1 MAMPDNFLE
10 NNGFTPEQIIW
21 YANYG
26 KPVSGTN
33 DQIVADVARQL
44 FDANVYESEKQ
55 ANDLVRKIKAV
66 SQTYDLASL
75 ATAAGISADSARTA
89 SKILA
94 DDYYKVPQSERDLWN
109 AGVNLE
115 YGPGGSE
122 KMRRVIDA
130 EKRNREYADRHKIGT
145 AAKVLGTVF
154 APRSLEAIQSGQAE
168 GWKDALL
175 SKHGALDLGENVL
188 MALPFGG
195 WAGLIS
201 KGARGAK
208 AAKAAA
214 SAVLGAAAAPH
225 AVEAMDWAAYHN
237 TPEQNPD
244 RAVYS
249 EGDALLGTAT
259 NLVAPWVLGEIG
271 TGLGKWIGY
280 KDAANGGAQGVSQQ
294 TLDILKDM
302 KKTGEW
308 VKPSKESI
316 DAVSTINGT
325 MSREEAAA
333 SVGASQFAEASAKKA
348 QANSLRLQAGELEE
362 SGKILDNAPLI
373 DYKLKEADKLDKEA
387 KALRKKKMTKLEEAR
402 VSRAIEGAP
411 RNDARDYIEAGF
423 LEKRARDISAELL
436 EKRARARDVKGIDY
450 DMGMKVGEL
459 LELAKSS
466 DMYKDKISD
475 ILRFGNE
482 FQNADYMDYLALKN
496 PALRHAANAVK
507 TWMVN
512 KYGSNRDADVLTGQA
527 SRLLAVIDPR
537 LNISQ
542 ILAEKKQEAV
552 NRKVRDVQ
560 KSQAGQILS
569 MDKTLTDED
578 RDWLK
583 KIQDNPSI
591 VNGIGE
597 GNSPR
602 FRNWFLLRGQDI
614 MRGTSLFRPTP
625 SVE

>member
-10 NNGFTPEQIIW
+10 NNGFTPEQITW
-21 YANYG
+21 YAYHG
-26 KPVSGTN
+26 KPVRGTK

-44 FDANVYESEKQ
+44 FDASVYANEKQ
-55 ANDLVRKIKAV
+55 VNDLVRKIKAV

>member
-10 NNGFTPEQIIW
+10 NNGFTPEQRTW
-21 YANYG
+21 YANHG
-26 KPVSGTN
+26 KPVSGTK
-33 DQIVADVARQL
+33 DQMVADVARQL
-44 FDANVYESEKQ
+44 FDANVYANEKQ
-55 ANDLVRKIKAV
+55 VNDLVRKIKAV
-66 SQTYDLASL
+66 SQIYDLESL
-75 ATAAGISADSARTA
+75 ATAAGVSADSARTA
-89 SKILA
+89 SKILV

-145 AAKVLGTVF
+145 AAKVLGTIF

-188 MALPFGG
+188 MALPFAG
-195 WAGLIS
+195 WAGAIS
-201 KGARGAK
+201 KGARVAK
-208 AAKAAA
+208 AARDVAY
-214 SAVLGAAAAPH
+214 AVLGAAAAPH

-249 EGDALLGTAT
+249 EGDALLGTGT

-271 TGLGKWIGY
+271 NSLGKWLGY
-280 KDAANGGAQGVSQQ
+280 KDAANEGAKGVSQK

-308 VKPSKESI
+308 VEPSKESI
-316 DAVSTINGT
+316 GAVSTINGT
-325 MSREEAAA
+325 MAREEAAA
-333 SVGASQFAEASAKKA
+333 SVGVSQFADASAKEA
-348 QANSLRLQAGELEE
+348 QANSLRLQAADIVG
-362 SGKILDNAPLI
+362 SGHMLDNAPLI
-373 DYKLKEADKLDKEA
+373 RHKLKEADKLDKEA
-387 KALRKKKMTKLEEAR
+387 KALRNKKMTKLEEAR
-402 VSRAIEGAP
+402 VSRAMEGAP
-411 RNDARDYIEAGF
+411 QNDARDYIEAGF
-423 LEKRARDISAELL
+423 LEKRARDIKKDGL
-436 EKRARARDVKGIDY
+436 DD
-450 DMGMKVGEL
+450 GMEMSVGEL

-466 DMYKDKISD
+466 DKYKDKISD

-482 FQNADYMDYLALKN
+482 FQNANYMDYLSLKN
-496 PALRHAANAVK
+496 PALRQAADAAE
-507 TWMVN
+507 TWIVN
-512 KYGSNRDADVLTGQA
+512 KYGSKRDADLLTGQA
-527 SRLLAVIDPR
+527 SRLLAAIYPS
-537 LNISQ
+537 LNMSNL
-542 ILAEKKQEAV
+542 LAEKKQEAV

-560 KSQAGQILS
+560 KSHAGQILS

-597 GNSPR
+597 GNSAR

>member
-1 MAMPDNFLE
+1 MARPDNFLE
-10 NNGFTPEQIIW
+10 NNGFTPEQRTW

-44 FDANVYESEKQ
+44 FDANVYANEKQ
-55 ANDLVRKIKAV
+55 ANDLVRKIKSV

-94 DDYYKVPQSERDLWN
+94 DDYYKVPKSERELWN

-145 AAKVLGTVF
+145 AAKVLGTIF
-154 APRSLEAIQSGQAE
+154 APRSLEAIRSGQAE

-188 MALPFGG
+188 TLLPFGG

-249 EGDALLGTAT
+249 EGDAFLGTGT

-280 KDAANGGAQGVSQQ
+280 KDAANEGAQGVSQQ

-316 DAVSTINGT
+316 EAVRTINGT

-333 SVGASQFAEASAKKA
+333 SVGATQFADASAKEA
-348 QANSLRLQAGELEE
+348 QANSLRLQAGDIVE
-362 SGKILDNAPLI
+362 SGHIVDNAPLI
-373 DYKLKEADKLDKEA
+373 KNKLKEADKLDKEA
-387 KALRKKKMTKLEEAR
+387 ETLRNKKMTKLEEAR
-402 VSRAIEGAP
+402 VSRAMEGAP

-423 LEKRARDISAELL
+423 LEKRARDLKKDLL
-436 EKRARARDVKGIDY
+436 DDG
-450 DMGMKVGEL
+450 MGNSVGEL

-466 DMYKDKISD
+466 DEYKDKISD

-512 KYGSNRDADVLTGQA
+512 KYGSNRDADMLTGQA
-527 SRLLAVIDPR
+527 SRLLAAIDPS
-537 LNISQ
+537 LNISKV
-542 ILAEKKQEAV
+542 LAEKKQEAV

>member
-1 MAMPDNFLE
+1 MPDNFLK
-10 NNGFTPEQIIW
+10 NNGFTPEQRTW
-21 YANYG
+21 YANHG
-26 KPVSGTN
+26 KPVSGTK
-33 DQIVADVARQL
+33 DQMVADVARQL
-44 FDANVYESEKQ
+44 FDANVYANEKQ
-55 ANDLVRKIKAV
+55 VNDLVRKIKAV
-66 SQTYDLASL
+66 SQTYDLESL
-75 ATAAGISADSARTA
+75 ATAAGVSADSARTA

-145 AAKVLGTVF
+145 AAKVLGTIF

-214 SAVLGAAAAPH
+214 SAILGAAAAPH

-249 EGDALLGTAT
+249 EGDALLGTGT

-271 TGLGKWIGY
+271 NSMGKWVGY
-280 KDAANGGAQGVSQQ
+280 RNAANEGAKGVSQQ

-316 DAVSTINGT
+316 EAVSTINGT
-325 MSREEAAA
+325 MAREEAAA
-333 SVGASQFAEASAKKA
+333 SVGVSQFADASAKEA
-348 QANSLRLQAGELEE
+348 QANSLRLQAADIAE
-362 SGKILDNAPLI
+362 SGHIVDNAPLI
-373 DYKLKEADKLDKEA
+373 KNKLKEADKLDKEA
-387 KALRKKKMTKLEEAR
+387 EALRNKSMTKLEEAR
-402 VSRAIEGAP
+402 VSRAMEGSP

-423 LEKRARDISAELL
+423 LEKRARDI
-436 EKRARARDVKGIDY
+436 EKDGLD
-450 DMGMKVGEL
+450 DGMGMSVGEL

-466 DMYKDKISD
+466 DKYKDRISD
-475 ILRFGNE
+475 IMRFGNE
-482 FQNADYMDYLALKN
+482 FQNANYMDYLSLKN
-496 PALRHAANAVK
+496 PALRHAANAAE

-512 KYGSNRDADVLTGQA
+512 KYGSKRDADLLTGQA
-527 SRLLAVIDPR
+527 SRLLAAIDPR
-537 LNISQ
+537 LNMSNL
-542 ILAEKKQEAV
+542 LAEKKQEAV
-552 NRKVRDVQ
+552 DRKVRDVQ

-578 RDWLK
+578 REWLK

-591 VNGIGE
+591 VTGIGE
-597 GNSPR
+597 GNSAR

>member
-1 MAMPDNFLE
+1 MAMPDKFLE
-10 NNGFTPEQIIW
+10 NNGFTPEQRTW
-21 YANYG
+21 YANHG
-26 KPVSGTN
+26 KPVSGTK
-33 DQIVADVARQL
+33 DQMVADVARQL
-44 FDANVYESEKQ
+44 FDANVYANEKQ
-55 ANDLVRKIKAV
+55 VNDLVRKIKAV
-66 SQTYDLASL
+66 SQTYDLESL
-75 ATAAGISADSARTA
+75 ATAAGVSADSARTA

-145 AAKVLGTVF
+145 AAKVLGTIF

-195 WAGLIS
+195 WAGIIS

-214 SAVLGAAAAPH
+214 SAILGAAAAPH

-249 EGDALLGTAT
+249 EGDALLGTGT

-271 TGLGKWIGY
+271 NSMGKWLGY
-280 KDAANGGAQGVSQQ
+280 RNAANEGSRGVSQK

-308 VKPSKESI
+308 VNPSKESI
-316 DAVSTINGT
+316 EAVSTINGT

-333 SVGASQFAEASAKKA
+333 SVGVSQFADASAKEA
-348 QANSLRLQAGELEE
+348 QANSLRLQAVDIVE
-362 SGKILDNAPLI
+362 SGHIVDNAPLI
-373 DYKLKEADKLDKEA
+373 SHKLKEADKLDKEA
-387 KALRKKKMTKLEEAR
+387 ETLRKKNMTKLEEAR
-402 VSRAIEGAP
+402 VSRAMEGAP

-423 LEKRARDISAELL
+423 LEKRARDI
-436 EKRARARDVKGIDY
+436 EKEGLDY
-450 DMGMKVGEL
+450 GMGMSVGEL

-466 DMYKDKISD
+466 DKYKDKISD

-482 FQNADYMDYLALKN
+482 FQNANYMDYLSLKN
-496 PALRHAANAVK
+496 PALRQAADAAE
-507 TWMVN
+507 TWIVN
-512 KYGSNRDADVLTGQA
+512 KYGSKRDADLLTGQA
-527 SRLLAVIDPR
+527 SRLLAAIDPR
-537 LNISQ
+537 LNMSNL
-542 ILAEKKQEAV
+542 LAEKKQEAV
-552 NRKVRDVQ
+552 DRKVRDVQ
-560 KSQAGQILS
+560 KSHAGRILS
-569 MDKTLTDED
+569 VDKTLTDED
-578 RDWLK
+578 RYWLN

-591 VNGIGE
+591 VYGIGE
-597 GNSPR
+597 GNSAR

>member
-1 MAMPDNFLE
+1 MAMPDKFLE
-10 NNGFTPEQIIW
+10 NNGFTPEQRTW
-21 YANYG
+21 YANHG

-33 DQIVADVARQL
+33 DQMVADVARQL
-44 FDANVYESEKQ
+44 FDANVYANEKQ
-55 ANDLVRKIKAV
+55 VNDLVRKIKAV
-66 SQTYDLASL
+66 SQTYDLESL
-75 ATAAGISADSARTA
+75 ATAAGVSADSARTA

-145 AAKVLGTVF
+145 AAKVLGTIF

-175 SKHGALDLGENVL
+175 SKHGLLDLGENVL

-249 EGDALLGTAT
+249 EGDAFLGTGT

-271 TGLGKWIGY
+271 NSMGKWLGY
-280 KDAANGGAQGVSQQ
+280 RNAANEGSQGVSQK

-308 VKPSKESI
+308 VTPSKESI
-316 DAVSTINGT
+316 EAVSTINGT
-325 MSREEAAA
+325 MAREEAAA
-333 SVGASQFAEASAKKA
+333 SVGVSQFADASVKEA
-348 QANSLRLQAGELEE
+348 QANSLRLQAADIAE
-362 SGKILDNAPLI
+362 SGHIVDNAPLI
-373 DYKLKEADKLDKEA
+373 KHKLKEADKLDKEA
-387 KALRKKKMTKLEEAR
+387 ETLRNKNMTKLEEAR
-402 VSRAIEGAP
+402 VSRAMEGSP

-423 LEKRARDISAELL
+423 LEKRARDI
-436 EKRARARDVKGIDY
+436 EKDGLD
-450 DMGMKVGEL
+450 DGMGMSVGEL

-466 DMYKDKISD
+466 DKYKDKISD
-475 ILRFGNE
+475 IMRFGNE
-482 FQNADYMDYLALKN
+482 FQNANYMDYLSLKN
-496 PALRHAANAVK
+496 PALRQAADAAE
-507 TWMVN
+507 TWIVN
-512 KYGSNRDADVLTGQA
+512 KYGSKRDADLLTGQA
-527 SRLLAVIDPR
+527 SRLLAAIDPR
-537 LNISQ
+537 LNMSNL
-542 ILAEKKQEAV
+542 LAEKKQEAV
-552 NRKVRDVQ
+552 KRKVRDVQ
-560 KSQAGQILS
+560 KSHAGRILS
-569 MDKTLTDED
+569 VDKTLTDED
-578 RDWLK
+578 RYWMN

-597 GNSPR
+597 GNSAR

>member
-10 NNGFTPEQIIW
+10 NNGFTPEQRTW
-21 YANYG
+21 YANHG
-26 KPVSGTN
+26 KPVSGTK
-33 DQIVADVARQL
+33 DQMVADVARQL
-44 FDANVYESEKQ
+44 FDASVYANEKQ
-55 ANDLVRKIKAV
+55 VNDLVRKIKAV
-66 SQTYDLASL
+66 SQTYDLESL
-75 ATAAGISADSARTA
+75 ATAAGVSADSARTA

-145 AAKVLGTVF
+145 AAKVLGTIF

-195 WAGLIS
+195 WAGIIS

-237 TPEQNPD
+237 TPEQNQD

-249 EGDALLGTAT
+249 EGDALLGTGT

-271 TGLGKWIGY
+271 NSMGKWLGY
-280 KDAANGGAQGVSQQ
+280 KNAGNEGAQGVSQK

-316 DAVSTINGT
+316 EAVSTINGT
-325 MSREEAAA
+325 MAREEAAA
-333 SVGASQFAEASAKKA
+333 SVGVSQFADASAKEA
-348 QANSLRLQAGELEE
+348 QANSLRLQAADIVK
-362 SGKILDNAPLI
+362 SGKIVDNAPLI
-373 DYKLKEADKLDKEA
+373 KHNLKEADKLDKEA
-387 KALRKKKMTKLEEAR
+387 ETLRNKKMTKLEEAR
-402 VSRAIEGAP
+402 VSRAMEGAP

-423 LEKRARDISAELL
+423 LEKRARDIKKDGL
-436 EKRARARDVKGIDY
+436 DDG
-450 DMGMKVGEL
+450 MGMSVGEL

-466 DMYKDKISD
+466 DKYKDKISD
-475 ILRFGNE
+475 ILKFGNE
-482 FQNADYMDYLALKN
+482 FQNANYMDYLSLKN
-496 PALRHAANAVK
+496 PALRQAADAAE
-507 TWMVN
+507 TWIVN
-512 KYGSNRDADVLTGQA
+512 KYGSKRDADLLTGQA
-527 SRLLAVIDPR
+527 SRLLAAIDPR
-537 LNISQ
+537 LNMSNL
-542 ILAEKKQEAV
+542 LAEKKQEAV
-552 NRKVRDVQ
+552 DRKVRDVQ

-591 VNGIGE
+591 VTGIGE
-597 GNSPR
+597 GNSAR

>member
-10 NNGFTPEQIIW
+10 NNGFTPEQRTW

-44 FDANVYESEKQ
+44 FDANVYANEKQ

-94 DDYYKVPQSERDLWN
+94 DDYYKVPESERELWN

-145 AAKVLGTVF
+145 AAKVLGTIF

-249 EGDALLGTAT
+249 EGDALLGTGT
-259 NLVAPWVLGEIG
+259 NLVAPWALGEIG
-271 TGLGKWIGY
+271 TGLGKWVGY
-280 KDAANGGAQGVSQQ
+280 KDAANEGAQGVSQK

-316 DAVSTINGT
+316 EAVSTINGT
-325 MSREEAAA
+325 MSREDAAA
-333 SVGASQFAEASAKKA
+333 SVGASQFAEASAKEA
-348 QANSLRLQAGELEE
+348 QANSLRLQAGDLVKSEH
-362 SGKILDNAPLI
+362 IVDNAPLI
-373 DYKLKEADKLDKEA
+373 KHKLKEADKLDKEA
-387 KALRKKKMTKLEEAR
+387 ETLRNKKMTKLEEAR
-402 VSRAIEGAP
+402 VSRVMEGAP

-423 LEKRARDISAELL
+423 LEKRARDI
-436 EKRARARDVKGIDY
+436 EKDGLD
-450 DMGMKVGEL
+450 DGMGMSVGEL

-466 DMYKDKISD
+466 DKYKDRISD

-512 KYGSNRDADVLTGQA
+512 KYGSKRDADVLTGQA

-537 LNISQ
+537 LNISNN
-542 ILAEKKQEAV
+542 LAEKKQEAV
-552 NRKVRDVQ
+552 DRKVRDVQ

-583 KIQDNPSI
+583 KIRDNPSI

>member
-1 MAMPDNFLE
+1 MPDKFLE
-10 NNGFTPEQIIW
+10 NNGFTPEQITW
-21 YANYG
+21 YRNHG

-33 DQIVADVARQL
+33 DQMVADVARQL
-44 FDANVYESEKQ
+44 FDANVYTNEKQ
-55 ANDLVRKIKAV
+55 FKDLVLKINAV
-66 SQTYDLASL
+66 SKTYDLESL

-94 DDYYKVPQSERDLWN
+94 DDYYKVPESERELWN

-145 AAKVLGTVF
+145 AAKVLGTIF
-154 APRSLEAIQSGQAE
+154 APRSLEAIRSGQAE

-214 SAVLGAAAAPH
+214 SAVLGAAVAPH
-225 AVEAMDWAAYHN
+225 AVEAMDWAAYRN

-249 EGDALLGTAT
+249 EGDAFLGTAT

-271 TGLGKWIGY
+271 SGLGKWLGY
-280 KDAANGGAQGVSQQ
+280 SNAAREGAQGVSQQ
-294 TLDILKDM
+294 TLDIINEM
-302 KKTGEW
+302 KKSGEW

-316 DAVSTINGT
+316 KGVSTINGT
-325 MSREEAAA
+325 MSREDAAA
-333 SVGASQFAEASAKKA
+333 SVGASQFAEASAKEA
-348 QANSLRLQAGELEE
+348 QANSLRLQAGDLVE
-362 SGKILDNAPLI
+362 SGKIVDNAPLI
-373 DYKLKEADKLDKEA
+373 KHKLKEADKLDKEA
-387 KALRKKKMTKLEEAR
+387 ETLRNKNMTKLEEAR
-402 VSRAIEGAP
+402 VSRAMEGAP

-423 LEKRARDISAELL
+423 LEKRARDLKKDLENDGLDDGTGIS
-436 EKRARARDVKGIDY
+436 
-450 DMGMKVGEL
+450 VGEL
-459 LELAKSS
+459 LALTKSS
-466 DMYKDKISD
+466 DKYKDKISD

-482 FQNADYMDYLALKN
+482 FQNADYMDYLSLKN

-512 KYGSNRDADVLTGQA
+512 KYGSKRDADMLTGQA
-527 SRLLAVIDPR
+527 SRLLANIDPR
-537 LNISQ
+537 LNMSQ
-542 ILAEKKQEAV
+542 VLAEKKQEAV

-578 RDWLK
+578 RYWMN
-583 KIQDNPSI
+583 KIKDNPSI

>member
-1 MAMPDNFLE
+1 MAMPDKFLE
-10 NNGFTPEQIIW
+10 NNGFTPEQRTW
-21 YANYG
+21 YANHG
-26 KPVSGTN
+26 KPVSGTK
-33 DQIVADVARQL
+33 DQMVADVARQL
-44 FDANVYESEKQ
+44 FDANVYANEKQ
-55 ANDLVRKIKAV
+55 VNDLVRKIKAV
-66 SQTYDLASL
+66 SQTYDLESL
-75 ATAAGISADSARTA
+75 ATAAGVSADSARTA

-122 KMRRVIDA
+122 NMRRVIDA

-145 AAKVLGTVF
+145 AAKVLGTIF

-195 WAGLIS
+195 WAGIIS

-249 EGDALLGTAT
+249 EGDAFLGTGT

-271 TGLGKWIGY
+271 NSMGKWLGY
-280 KDAANGGAQGVSQQ
+280 RNAANEGSQGVSQK

-316 DAVSTINGT
+316 EAVSTINGT
-325 MSREEAAA
+325 MARDEAAA
-333 SVGASQFAEASAKKA
+333 SVGVSQFAEASAKEA
-348 QANSLRLQAGELEE
+348 QANSLRLQAADIAE
-362 SGKILDNAPLI
+362 SGHIVDNAPLI
-373 DYKLKEADKLDKEA
+373 KHKLKEADKLDKEA
-387 KALRKKKMTKLEEAR
+387 ETLRNKNMTKLEEAR
-402 VSRAIEGAP
+402 VSRAMEGAP

-423 LEKRARDISAELL
+423 LEKRARDI
-436 EKRARARDVKGIDY
+436 EKDGLD
-450 DMGMKVGEL
+450 DGMGMSVGEL
-459 LELAKSS
+459 LELAKTS
-466 DMYKDKISD
+466 DKYKDKISD

-482 FQNADYMDYLALKN
+482 FQNANYMDYLSLKN
-496 PALRHAANAVK
+496 PALRQAADAAE
-507 TWMVN
+507 TWIVN
-512 KYGSNRDADVLTGQA
+512 KYGSKRDADLLTGQA
-527 SRLLAVIDPR
+527 SRLLAAIDPR
-537 LNISQ
+537 LNMSNL
-542 ILAEKKQEAV
+542 LAEKKQEAV
-552 NRKVRDVQ
+552 GRKVRDVQ
-560 KSQAGQILS
+560 KSHAGRILS
-569 MDKTLTDED
+569 VDKTLTEED
-578 RDWLK
+578 RYWMN

-597 GNSPR
+597 GNSAR

>member
-10 NNGFTPEQIIW
+10 NNGFTPEQRTW
-21 YANYG
+21 YAKHG

-33 DQIVADVARQL
+33 DQMVADVARQL
-44 FDANVYESEKQ
+44 FDANVYENEKQ
-55 ANDLVRKIKAV
+55 VNDLVRKIKAV
-66 SQTYDLASL
+66 SQTYDLESL
-75 ATAAGISADSARTA
+75 ATAAGVSADSARTA
-89 SKILA
+89 SKILV
-94 DDYYKVPQSERDLWN
+94 DDYYKVPESERDLWN

-145 AAKVLGTVF
+145 AAKVLGTIF
-154 APRSLEAIQSGQAE
+154 APRSLEAIRSGQAE

-188 MALPFGG
+188 MALPFAG
-195 WAGLIS
+195 WAGMIS

-214 SAVLGAAAAPH
+214 SAILGAAAAPH

-249 EGDALLGTAT
+249 EGDALLGTGT

-271 TGLGKWIGY
+271 NSMGKWLGY
-280 KDAANGGAQGVSQQ
+280 RNAANEGAQGVSQQ

-333 SVGASQFAEASAKKA
+333 SVGASQFAEASTKEA
-348 QANSLRLQAGELEE
+348 QANSLRLQAGDLIE
-362 SGKILDNAPLI
+362 SGNIVDNAPLI
-373 DYKLKEADKLDKEA
+373 KYKLKEADKLDKEA
-387 KALRKKKMTKLEEAR
+387 ETLLNKKMTKLEEAR
-402 VSRAIEGAP
+402 VSRAMEGAP

-423 LEKRARDISAELL
+423 LEKRARDLKKDGL
-436 EKRARARDVKGIDY
+436 DDG
-450 DMGMKVGEL
+450 MGMSVGEL
-459 LELAKSS
+459 LELSKSS
-466 DMYKDKISD
+466 DEYKDKISD

-482 FQNADYMDYLALKN
+482 FNNADYMDYLSLKN
-496 PALRHAANAVK
+496 PALRHASDAVK
-507 TWMVN
+507 TLFVN
-512 KYGSNRDADVLTGQA
+512 KYGSKRDVDLLTGQA
-527 SRLLAVIDPR
+527 SRLLAAIDPR
-537 LNISQ
+537 LNMSE

-552 NRKVRDVQ
+552 DRKVRDVQ

-578 RDWLK
+578 RYWLK
-583 KIQDNPSI
+583 KIQNNPSI
-591 VNGIGE
+591 VTGIGE
-597 GNSPR
+597 GNSAR

>member
-10 NNGFTPEQIIW
+10 NNGFTPEQRTW
-21 YANYG
+21 YANHG
-26 KPVSGTN
+26 KPVSGTE
-33 DQIVADVARQL
+33 DQMVADVARQL
-44 FDANVYESEKQ
+44 FDANVYANEKQ
-55 ANDLVRKIKAV
+55 MNDLVRKIKAV
-66 SQTYDLASL
+66 SQTYDLESL
-75 ATAAGISADSARTA
+75 ATAAGVSADSARTA

-94 DDYYKVPQSERDLWN
+94 DDYYKVPESERDLWN

-145 AAKVLGTVF
+145 AAKVLGTIF

-195 WAGLIS
+195 WAGMIS

-214 SAVLGAAAAPH
+214 SAILGAAAAPH

-237 TPEQNPD
+237 TPEQNPE

-249 EGDALLGTAT
+249 EGDALLGTGT

-271 TGLGKWIGY
+271 NNLGKWSGY
-280 KDAANGGAQGVSQQ
+280 KDAANEGAQGVSQQ

-308 VKPSKESI
+308 VEPSKESI

-325 MSREEAAA
+325 LSREDAAA
-333 SVGASQFAEASAKKA
+333 SVGVSQFAEASAKEA
-348 QANSLRLQAGELEE
+348 QANSLLLQAADIVE
-362 SGKILDNAPLI
+362 SGKIVDNAPLI
-373 DYKLKEADKLDKEA
+373 KYKLKEADKLDKEA
-387 KALRKKKMTKLEEAR
+387 ETLRNKKMTKLEEAR
-402 VSRAIEGAP
+402 VSRAMEGAP

-423 LEKRARDISAELL
+423 LEKRARDI
-436 EKRARARDVKGIDY
+436 EKDGLD
-450 DMGMKVGEL
+450 DGMGMSVGEL

-466 DMYKDKISD
+466 DKYKDKISD
-475 ILRFGNE
+475 IMRFGNE
-482 FQNADYMDYLALKN
+482 FQNADYMDYLSLKN
-496 PALRHAANAVK
+496 PALRHAANAAE

-512 KYGSNRDADVLTGQA
+512 KYGSKRDADVLTGQA
-527 SRLLAVIDPR
+527 SRLLATIDPR

-552 NRKVRDVQ
+552 DRKVREVQ
-560 KSQAGQILS
+560 KSHAGRILS
-569 MDKTLTDED
+569 VDKTLTDED
-578 RDWLK
+578 RYWMN
-583 KIQDNPSI
+583 KIKDNPSI

-597 GNSPR
+597 GNSAR

>member
-10 NNGFTPEQIIW
+10 NNGFTPEQRTW
-21 YANYG
+21 YANHG
-26 KPVSGTN
+26 KPVSGTK
-33 DQIVADVARQL
+33 DQMVADVARQL
-44 FDANVYESEKQ
+44 FDANVYANEKQ
-55 ANDLVRKIKAV
+55 VNDLVRKIKAV
-66 SQTYDLASL
+66 SQTYDLESL
-75 ATAAGISADSARTA
+75 ATAAGVSADSSRTA

-94 DDYYKVPQSERDLWN
+94 DDYYKVPESERDLWN

-122 KMRRVIDA
+122 KMRRVIEA

-145 AAKVLGTVF
+145 AAKVLGTIF

-195 WAGLIS
+195 WAGIIS

-225 AVEAMDWAAYHN
+225 AVEAIDWAAYHN

-249 EGDALLGTAT
+249 EGDALLGTGT

-271 TGLGKWIGY
+271 NSLGKWLGY
-280 KDAANGGAQGVSQQ
+280 RNAANEGAQGVSQQ
-294 TLDILKDM
+294 TLDIIKEM
-302 KKTGEW
+302 KKSGEW

-316 DAVSTINGT
+316 EAVRTINGT
-325 MSREEAAA
+325 LSREEAAA
-333 SVGASQFAEASAKKA
+333 SVGATQFADASAKEA
-348 QANSLRLQAGELEE
+348 QANSLRLQAADIAE
-362 SGKILDNAPLI
+362 SGHIVDNAPLI
-373 DYKLKEADKLDKEA
+373 KNKLKEADKLDKEA
-387 KALRKKKMTKLEEAR
+387 ETLRNKKMTKLEEAR
-402 VSRAIEGAP
+402 VSRAMEGAP

-423 LEKRARDISAELL
+423 LEKRARDI
-436 EKRARARDVKGIDY
+436 EKDGLD
-450 DMGMKVGEL
+450 DGMGMSVGEL

-466 DMYKDKISD
+466 DKYKDKISD
-475 ILRFGNE
+475 IMRFGNE

-496 PALRHAANAVK
+496 PALRHASNAVK

-512 KYGSNRDADVLTGQA
+512 KYGSNRDADMLTGQA
-527 SRLLAVIDPR
+527 SRLLAAIDPS
-537 LNISQ
+537 LNISKV
-542 ILAEKKQEAV
+542 LAEKKQEAV

-560 KSQAGQILS
+560 KSNAGRILS
-569 MDKTLTDED
+569 VDKTLTDED

>member
-1 MAMPDNFLE
+1 MPDNFLE
-10 NNGFTPEQIIW
+10 NNGFTPEQRTW
-21 YANYG
+21 YANHG
-26 KPVSGTN
+26 KPVSGTK
-33 DQIVADVARQL
+33 DQMVADVARQL
-44 FDANVYESEKQ
+44 FEASVYANEKQ
-55 ANDLVRKIKAV
+55 VNDLVRKIKAV
-66 SQTYDLASL
+66 SQTYDLESL
-75 ATAAGISADSARTA
+75 ATAAGVSADSARTA

-94 DDYYKVPQSERDLWN
+94 DDYYKVPQSKRDLWN

-145 AAKVLGTVF
+145 AAKVLGTIF

-195 WAGLIS
+195 WAGIIS

-214 SAVLGAAAAPH
+214 SAILGAAAAPH

-249 EGDALLGTAT
+249 EGDAFLGTGT

-271 TGLGKWIGY
+271 NSMGKWVGY
-280 KDAANGGAQGVSQQ
+280 KNAANEGAKGVSQQ

-316 DAVSTINGT
+316 EAVSTINGT
-325 MSREEAAA
+325 MAREDAAA
-333 SVGASQFAEASAKKA
+333 SVGVSQFVDASAKEA
-348 QANSLRLQAGELEE
+348 QANSLRLQAADIVK
-362 SGKILDNAPLI
+362 SGKIVDNAPLI
-373 DYKLKEADKLDKEA
+373 KHNLKEADKLDKEA
-387 KALRKKKMTKLEEAR
+387 ETLRKKSMTKLEEAR
-402 VSRAIEGAP
+402 VSRAMEGAP

-423 LEKRARDISAELL
+423 LEKRARDI
-436 EKRARARDVKGIDY
+436 EKDGLD
-450 DMGMKVGEL
+450 DGMGMSVGEL
-459 LELAKSS
+459 LELSKSS
-466 DMYKDKISD
+466 DKYKDKISD
-475 ILRFGNE
+475 ILKFGNE
-482 FQNADYMDYLALKN
+482 FQNANYMDYLSLKN
-496 PALRHAANAVK
+496 PALRQAADAAE

-512 KYGSNRDADVLTGQA
+512 KYGSKRDADLLTGQA
-527 SRLLAVIDPR
+527 SRLLAAIDPR
-537 LNISQ
+537 LNMSNL
-542 ILAEKKQEAV
+542 LAEKKQEAV
-552 NRKVRDVQ
+552 DRKVRDVQ
-560 KSQAGQILS
+560 KSHAGRILS
-569 MDKTLTDED
+569 VDKTLTDED
-578 RDWLK
+578 RYWMN

-597 GNSPR
+597 GNSAR

>member
-10 NNGFTPEQIIW
+10 NNGFTPEQRTW
-21 YANYG
+21 YANHG
-26 KPVSGTN
+26 KPVSGTK
-33 DQIVADVARQL
+33 DQMVADVARQL
-44 FDANVYESEKQ
+44 FDANVYANDKQ
-55 ANDLVRKIKAV
+55 VNDLVRKIKAV
-66 SQTYDLASL
+66 SQTYDLESL
-75 ATAAGISADSARTA
+75 ATAAGVSADSARTA

-122 KMRRVIDA
+122 NMRRVIDA

-145 AAKVLGTVF
+145 AAKVLGTIF

-195 WAGLIS
+195 WAGIIS

-249 EGDALLGTAT
+249 EGDAFLGTGT

-271 TGLGKWIGY
+271 NSMGKWLGY
-280 KDAANGGAQGVSQQ
+280 RNAANEGSQGVSQK

-316 DAVSTINGT
+316 EAVSTINGT
-325 MSREEAAA
+325 MARDEAAA
-333 SVGASQFAEASAKKA
+333 SVGVSQFAEASAKEA
-348 QANSLRLQAGELEE
+348 QANSLRLQAADIVE
-362 SGKILDNAPLI
+362 SGHIVDNAPLI
-373 DYKLKEADKLDKEA
+373 KHKLKEADKLDKEA
-387 KALRKKKMTKLEEAR
+387 ETLRSKNMTKLEEAR
-402 VSRAIEGAP
+402 VSRAMEGAP

-423 LEKRARDISAELL
+423 LEKRARDI
-436 EKRARARDVKGIDY
+436 EKDGLD
-450 DMGMKVGEL
+450 DGMGMSVGEL
-459 LELAKSS
+459 LELAKTS
-466 DMYKDKISD
+466 DKYKDKISD

-482 FQNADYMDYLALKN
+482 FQNANYMDYLSLKN
-496 PALRHAANAVK
+496 PALRQAADAAE
-507 TWMVN
+507 TWIVN
-512 KYGSNRDADVLTGQA
+512 KYGSKRDADLLTGQA
-527 SRLLAVIDPR
+527 SRLLAAIDPR
-537 LNISQ
+537 LNMSNL
-542 ILAEKKQEAV
+542 LAEKKQEAV
-552 NRKVRDVQ
+552 DRKVRDVQ
-560 KSQAGQILS
+560 KSHAGRILS
-569 MDKTLTDED
+569 VDKTLTEED
-578 RDWLK
+578 RYWLN
-583 KIQDNPSI
+583 KIQDKPSI
-591 VNGIGE
+591 VTGIGE
-597 GNSPR
+597 GNSAR

>member
-10 NNGFTPEQIIW
+10 NNGFTPEQRTW
-21 YANYG
+21 YANHG

-33 DQIVADVARQL
+33 DQMVADVARQL
-44 FDANVYESEKQ
+44 FEANVYANAKQ
-55 ANDLVRKIKAV
+55 VNDLVRKIKAV

-122 KMRRVIDA
+122 KMRRVIEA

-145 AAKVLGTVF
+145 AAKVLGTIF

-225 AVEAMDWAAYHN
+225 AVEAIDWAAYHN

-249 EGDALLGTAT
+249 EGDALLGTGT
-259 NLVAPWVLGEIG
+259 NLVAPWALGEIG

-280 KDAANGGAQGVSQQ
+280 RNAANEGAQGVSQK

-316 DAVSTINGT
+316 EAVSTINGT

-333 SVGASQFAEASAKKA
+333 SVGATQFADASAKEA
-348 QANSLRLQAGELEE
+348 QANSLRLQAGDIVE
-362 SGKILDNAPLI
+362 SGHLLENVPLFRN
-373 DYKLKEADKLDKEA
+373 KLKEADKLDKEA
-387 KALRKKKMTKLEEAR
+387 ETLRNKKMTKLEEAR
-402 VSRAIEGAP
+402 VSRAMEGAP

-423 LEKRARDISAELL
+423 LEKRARDIKKDGL
-436 EKRARARDVKGIDY
+436 DDG
-450 DMGMKVGEL
+450 MGMSVGEL
-459 LELAKSS
+459 LELSKSS
-466 DMYKDKISD
+466 DKYKDRISD

-482 FQNADYMDYLALKN
+482 FQNADYMDYLSLKN
-496 PALRHAANAVK
+496 PALRHASNAVK
-507 TWMVN
+507 TWFVN
-512 KYGSNRDADVLTGQA
+512 KYGSKRDVDLLTGQA
-527 SRLLAVIDPR
+527 SRLLAAIDPR
-537 LNISQ
+537 LNISNV
-542 ILAEKKQEAV
+542 LAEKKQEAV
-552 NRKVRDVQ
+552 DRKVRDVQ
-560 KSQAGQILS
+560 KLHAGRILS
-569 MDKTLTDED
+569 VDKTLTDED
-578 RDWLK
+578 RYWMN

-597 GNSPR
+597 GNSAR

>member
-10 NNGFTPEQIIW
+10 NNGFTPEQRTW
-21 YANYG
+21 YANHG
-26 KPVSGTN
+26 KPVSGTK
-33 DQIVADVARQL
+33 DQMVADVARQL
-44 FDANVYESEKQ
+44 FDANVFANEKQ
-55 ANDLVRKIKAV
+55 VNDLVRKIKAV
-66 SQTYDLASL
+66 SQTYDLESL
-75 ATAAGISADSARTA
+75 ATAAGVSADSARTA

-122 KMRRVIDA
+122 KMLRVIDA

-145 AAKVLGTVF
+145 AAKVLGTIF

-195 WAGLIS
+195 WAGIIS

-225 AVEAMDWAAYHN
+225 AVEAIDWAAYHN

-249 EGDALLGTAT
+249 EGDALLGTGT

-271 TGLGKWIGY
+271 NSMGKWLGY
-280 KDAANGGAQGVSQQ
+280 RNAANEGSKGVSQK

-316 DAVSTINGT
+316 EAVSTINGT

-333 SVGASQFAEASAKKA
+333 SVGVSQFADASAKEA
-348 QANSLRLQAGELEE
+348 QANSLRLQAADIAE
-362 SGKILDNAPLI
+362 SGHIVDNAPLI
-373 DYKLKEADKLDKEA
+373 KHKLKEADKLDKEA
-387 KALRKKKMTKLEEAR
+387 ETLRKKNMTKLEEAR
-402 VSRAIEGAP
+402 VSRAMEGAP

-423 LEKRARDISAELL
+423 LEKRARDI
-436 EKRARARDVKGIDY
+436 EKEGLDDG
-450 DMGMKVGEL
+450 MGMSVGEL

-466 DMYKDKISD
+466 DKYKDKISD

-482 FQNADYMDYLALKN
+482 FQNANYMDYLSLKN
-496 PALRHAANAVK
+496 PALRQAADAAE
-507 TWMVN
+507 TWIVN
-512 KYGSNRDADVLTGQA
+512 KYGSKRDADLLTGQA
-527 SRLLAVIDPR
+527 SRLLAAIDPR
-537 LNISQ
+537 LNMSNL
-542 ILAEKKQEAV
+542 LAEKKKEAV
-552 NRKVRDVQ
+552 DRKVRDVQ

-597 GNSPR
+597 GNSAR

>member
-1 MAMPDNFLE
+1 MPDNFLE
-10 NNGFTPEQIIW
+10 NNGFTPEQRTW
-21 YANYG
+21 YANHG
-26 KPVSGTN
+26 KPVSGTK
-33 DQIVADVARQL
+33 DQMVADVARQL
-44 FDANVYESEKQ
+44 FDANVYANEKQ
-55 ANDLVRKIKAV
+55 VNDLVRKIKAV
-66 SQTYDLASL
+66 SQTYDLESL
-75 ATAAGISADSARTA
+75 ATAAGVSADSARTA
-89 SKILA
+89 SRILA

-145 AAKVLGTVF
+145 AAKVLGTIF

-195 WAGLIS
+195 WAGIIS

-249 EGDALLGTAT
+249 EGDAFLGTGT

-271 TGLGKWIGY
+271 NSLGKWLGY
-280 KDAANGGAQGVSQQ
+280 RNAANEGAQGVSQK

-316 DAVSTINGT
+316 EAVSTINGT
-325 MSREEAAA
+325 MAREEAAA
-333 SVGASQFAEASAKKA
+333 SVGVSQFADASVKEA
-348 QANSLRLQAGELEE
+348 QANSLRLQAGDLAE
-362 SGKILDNAPLI
+362 SGHIVDNAPLI
-373 DYKLKEADKLDKEA
+373 KNKLKEADKLDKEA
-387 KALRKKKMTKLEEAR
+387 EKLRKKSMTKLEEAR
-402 VSRAIEGAP
+402 VSRAMEGAP

-423 LEKRARDISAELL
+423 LEKRARDI
-436 EKRARARDVKGIDY
+436 EKDGLD
-450 DMGMKVGEL
+450 DGMGMNVGEL

-466 DMYKDKISD
+466 DKYKDKISD

-482 FQNADYMDYLALKN
+482 FQNADYMDYLSLKN
-496 PALRHAANAVK
+496 PALRQAADAAE
-507 TWMVN
+507 TWIVN
-512 KYGSNRDADVLTGQA
+512 KYGSKRDADLLTGQA
-527 SRLLAVIDPR
+527 SRLLAAIDPR
-537 LNISQ
+537 LNMSNL
-542 ILAEKKQEAV
+542 LAEKKQEAV
-552 NRKVRDVQ
+552 GRKVRDVQ
-560 KSQAGQILS
+560 KSHAGRILS
-569 MDKTLTDED
+569 VDKTLTEED
-578 RDWLK
+578 RYWLN

-591 VNGIGE
+591 VTGIGE
-597 GNSPR
+597 GNSAR

>member
-10 NNGFTPEQIIW
+10 NNGFTPEQRTW
-21 YANYG
+21 YANHG
-26 KPVSGTN
+26 KPVSGTK
-33 DQIVADVARQL
+33 DQMVADVARQL
-44 FDANVYESEKQ
+44 FDANVYANEKQ
-55 ANDLVRKIKAV
+55 VNDLVRKIKAV
-66 SQTYDLASL
+66 SQTYDLESL
-75 ATAAGISADSARTA
+75 ATAAGVSADSARTA

-145 AAKVLGTVF
+145 AAKVLGTIF

-195 WAGLIS
+195 WAGIIS

-214 SAVLGAAAAPH
+214 SAILGAAAAPH

-249 EGDALLGTAT
+249 EGDAFLGTGT

-271 TGLGKWIGY
+271 NSMGKWLGY
-280 KDAANGGAQGVSQQ
+280 RNAANEGSQGVSQK

-316 DAVSTINGT
+316 EAVSTINGT
-325 MSREEAAA
+325 LSREEAAA
-333 SVGASQFAEASAKKA
+333 SVGVSQFAEASAKEA
-348 QANSLRLQAGELEE
+348 QANSLRLQAVDIAE
-362 SGKILDNAPLI
+362 SGHIVDNAPLI
-373 DYKLKEADKLDKEA
+373 KHKIKEAEKLDKEA
-387 KALRKKKMTKLEEAR
+387 ETLRNKNMTKLEEAR
-402 VSRAIEGAP
+402 VSRAMEGAP

-423 LEKRARDISAELL
+423 LEKRVRDI
-436 EKRARARDVKGIDY
+436 EKDGLDY
-450 DMGMKVGEL
+450 GMGMSVGEL
-459 LELAKSS
+459 LELARSS
-466 DMYKDKISD
+466 DKYKDKISD
-475 ILRFGNE
+475 IMRFGNE
-482 FQNADYMDYLALKN
+482 FQNANYMDYLSLKN
-496 PALRHAANAVK
+496 PALRQAADAAE
-507 TWMVN
+507 TWIVN
-512 KYGSNRDADVLTGQA
+512 KYGSKRDADLLTGQA
-527 SRLLAVIDPR
+527 SRLLAAIDPR
-537 LNISQ
+537 LNMSNL
-542 ILAEKKQEAV
+542 LAEKKQEAV
-552 NRKVRDVQ
+552 DRKVRDVQ

-591 VNGIGE
+591 VTGIGE
-597 GNSPR
+597 GNSAR

>member
-10 NNGFTPEQIIW
+10 NNGFTPEQRTW
-21 YANYG
+21 YGNYG

-33 DQIVADVARQL
+33 DQMVADVARQL
-44 FDANVYESEKQ
+44 FDANVYANEKQ
-55 ANDLVRKIKAV
+55 MNDLVRKIKAV
-66 SQTYDLASL
+66 SQIYDLESL
-75 ATAAGISADSARTA
+75 ATAAGVSADSARTA

-94 DDYYKVPQSERDLWN
+94 DDYYKVPKSERDLWN

-145 AAKVLGTVF
+145 AAKVLGTIF

-195 WAGLIS
+195 WAGIIS

-249 EGDALLGTAT
+249 EGDAFLGTGT

-271 TGLGKWIGY
+271 NSMGKWLGY
-280 KDAANGGAQGVSQQ
+280 RNAANEGSKGVSQK
-294 TLDILKDM
+294 TLDIIREM
-302 KKTGEW
+302 KKSGEW

-316 DAVSTINGT
+316 EAVSTINGT
-325 MSREEAAA
+325 MAREEAAA
-333 SVGASQFAEASAKKA
+333 SVGATQFVDASAKEA
-348 QANSLRLQAGELEE
+348 QANSLRLQAGDIAE
-362 SGKILDNAPLI
+362 SGHIVDNAPLI
-373 DYKLKEADKLDKEA
+373 NNKLKEADKLDKEA
-387 KALRKKKMTKLEEAR
+387 KALRNKKMTKLEEAR
-402 VSRAIEGAP
+402 VSRAMEGAP

-423 LEKRARDISAELL
+423 LEKRARDI
-436 EKRARARDVKGIDY
+436 EKDGLD
-450 DMGMKVGEL
+450 DGMGMSVGEL

-466 DMYKDKISD
+466 DKYKDKISD
-475 ILRFGNE
+475 IMRFGNE
-482 FQNADYMDYLALKN
+482 FQNANYMDYLSLKN
-496 PALRHAANAVK
+496 PALRQAADAAE
-507 TWMVN
+507 TWIVN
-512 KYGSNRDADVLTGQA
+512 KYGSKRDADLLTGQA
-527 SRLLAVIDPR
+527 SRLLAAIDPR
-537 LNISQ
+537 LNVSNL
-542 ILAEKKQEAV
+542 LAEKKQEAV
-552 NRKVRDVQ
+552 DRKVRDVQ
-560 KSQAGQILS
+560 KSHAGRILS
-569 MDKTLTDED
+569 VDKTLTDED

-591 VNGIGE
+591 VTGIGE
-597 GNSPR
+597 GNSAR

>member
-1 MAMPDNFLE
+1 MAMPDKFLE
-10 NNGFTPEQIIW
+10 NNGFTPEQRTW
-21 YANYG
+21 YANHG
-26 KPVSGTN
+26 KPVSGTK
-33 DQIVADVARQL
+33 DQMVADVARQL
-44 FDANVYESEKQ
+44 FDANVYANEKQ
-55 ANDLVRKIKAV
+55 VNDLVRKIKAV
-66 SQTYDLASL
+66 SQTYDLESL
-75 ATAAGISADSARTA
+75 ATAAGVSADSARTA

-145 AAKVLGTVF
+145 AAKVLGTIF

-175 SKHGALDLGENVL
+175 SKNGALDLAENVL

-195 WAGLIS
+195 WAGVIS

-214 SAVLGAAAAPH
+214 SAILGAAAAPH

-249 EGDALLGTAT
+249 EGDALLGTGT

-271 TGLGKWIGY
+271 NSMGKWLGY
-280 KDAANGGAQGVSQQ
+280 RNGANEGAQGVSQK

-325 MSREEAAA
+325 VSREEAAA
-333 SVGASQFAEASAKKA
+333 SVGVSQFADASAKEA
-348 QANSLRLQAGELEE
+348 QANSLRLQAADIVE
-362 SGKILDNAPLI
+362 SGHIVDNAPLI
-373 DYKLKEADKLDKEA
+373 KHKLKEADKLDKEA
-387 KALRKKKMTKLEEAR
+387 ETLRNKKMTKLEEAR
-402 VSRAIEGAP
+402 VSRAMEGAP

-423 LEKRARDISAELL
+423 LEKRARDI
-436 EKRARARDVKGIDY
+436 EKDGLD
-450 DMGMKVGEL
+450 DGMGMSVGEL

-466 DMYKDKISD
+466 NKYKDKISD
-475 ILRFGNE
+475 IMRFGNE
-482 FQNADYMDYLALKN
+482 FQNANYMDYLSLKN
-496 PALRHAANAVK
+496 PALRQAADAAE
-507 TWMVN
+507 TWIVN
-512 KYGSNRDADVLTGQA
+512 KYGSKRDADLLTGQA
-527 SRLLAVIDPR
+527 SRLLAAIDPR
-537 LNISQ
+537 LNMSNL
-542 ILAEKKQEAV
+542 LAEKKQEAV
-552 NRKVRDVQ
+552 KRKIRDVQ

-597 GNSPR
+597 GNSAR

>member
-10 NNGFTPEQIIW
+10 NNGFTPEQRTW
-21 YANYG
+21 YGNYG

-33 DQIVADVARQL
+33 DQMVADVARQL
-44 FDANVYESEKQ
+44 FDANVYANEKQ
-55 ANDLVRKIKAV
+55 MNDLVRKIKAV
-66 SQTYDLASL
+66 SQIYDLESL
-75 ATAAGISADSARTA
+75 ATAAGVSADSARTA

-94 DDYYKVPQSERDLWN
+94 DDYYKVPKSERDLWN

-145 AAKVLGTVF
+145 AAKVLGTIF

-195 WAGLIS
+195 WAGIIS

-249 EGDALLGTAT
+249 EGDALLGTGT

-271 TGLGKWIGY
+271 NSMGKWLGY
-280 KDAANGGAQGVSQQ
+280 RNAANEGSKGVSQK
-294 TLDILKDM
+294 TLDIIREM
-302 KKTGEW
+302 KKSGEW

-316 DAVSTINGT
+316 KAVSTINGT
-325 MSREEAAA
+325 ASREDAAA
-333 SVGASQFAEASAKKA
+333 SVGATQFAEASAKEA
-348 QANSLRLQAGELEE
+348 QANSLRLQAGDIAE
-362 SGKILDNAPLI
+362 SGHIVDNAPLI
-373 DYKLKEADKLDKEA
+373 NNKLKEADKLDKEA
-387 KALRKKKMTKLEEAR
+387 KALRNKKMTKLEEAR
-402 VSRAIEGAP
+402 VSRAMEGAP

-423 LEKRARDISAELL
+423 LEKRARDI
-436 EKRARARDVKGIDY
+436 EKDGLD
-450 DMGMKVGEL
+450 DGMGMSVGEL

-466 DMYKDKISD
+466 DKYKDKISD
-475 ILRFGNE
+475 IMRFGNE
-482 FQNADYMDYLALKN
+482 FQNANYMDYLSLKN
-496 PALRHAANAVK
+496 PALRQAADAAE
-507 TWMVN
+507 TWIVN
-512 KYGSNRDADVLTGQA
+512 KYGSKRDADLLTGQA
-527 SRLLAVIDPR
+527 SRLLAAIDPR
-537 LNISQ
+537 LNVSNL
-542 ILAEKKQEAV
+542 LAEKKQEAV
-552 NRKVRDVQ
+552 DRKVRDVQ
-560 KSQAGQILS
+560 KSHAGRILS
-569 MDKTLTDED
+569 VDKTLTDED

-591 VNGIGE
+591 VTGIGE
-597 GNSPR
+597 GNSAR

>member
-10 NNGFTPEQIIW
+10 NNGFTPEQRTW
-21 YANYG
+21 YANHG
-26 KPVSGTN
+26 KPVSGTK
-33 DQIVADVARQL
+33 DQMVADVARQL
-44 FDANVYESEKQ
+44 FDANVYANEKQ
-55 ANDLVRKIKAV
+55 VNDLVRKIKAV
-66 SQTYDLASL
+66 SQTYDLESL
-75 ATAAGISADSARTA
+75 ATAAGVSADSARTA

-145 AAKVLGTVF
+145 AAKVLGTIF

-195 WAGLIS
+195 WAGIIS

-214 SAVLGAAAAPH
+214 SAILGAAAAPH

-249 EGDALLGTAT
+249 EGDALLGTGT

-271 TGLGKWIGY
+271 NSMGKWLGY
-280 KDAANGGAQGVSQQ
+280 RNAANEGSQGVSQK

-316 DAVSTINGT
+316 EAVSTINGT
-325 MSREEAAA
+325 LSREEAAA
-333 SVGASQFAEASAKKA
+333 SVGVSQFAEASAKEA
-348 QANSLRLQAGELEE
+348 QANSLRLQAVDIAE
-362 SGKILDNAPLI
+362 SGHIVDNAPLI
-373 DYKLKEADKLDKEA
+373 KHKLKEADKLDKEA
-387 KALRKKKMTKLEEAR
+387 EALRSKNMTKLEEAR
-402 VSRAIEGAP
+402 VSRAMEGAP

-423 LEKRARDISAELL
+423 LEKRARDI
-436 EKRARARDVKGIDY
+436 EKDGLDY
-450 DMGMKVGEL
+450 GMGMSVGEL
-459 LELAKSS
+459 LELARSS
-466 DMYKDKISD
+466 DKYKDKISD
-475 ILRFGNE
+475 IMRFGNE
-482 FQNADYMDYLALKN
+482 FQNANYMDYLSLKN
-496 PALRHAANAVK
+496 PALRQAADAAE
-507 TWMVN
+507 TWIVN
-512 KYGSNRDADVLTGQA
+512 KYGSKRDADLLTGQA
-527 SRLLAVIDPR
+527 SRLLAAIDPR
-537 LNISQ
+537 LNMSNL
-542 ILAEKKQEAV
+542 LAEKKQEAV
-552 NRKVRDVQ
+552 DRKVRDVQ

-591 VNGIGE
+591 VTGIGE
-597 GNSPR
+597 GNSAR

>member
-1 MAMPDNFLE
+1 MAMHDNFLE
-10 NNGFTPEQIIW
+10 NNGFTPEQRTW

-26 KPVSGTN
+26 KPVSGTK
-33 DQIVADVARQL
+33 DQMVADVARQL
-44 FDANVYESEKQ
+44 FDASVYANEKQ
-55 ANDLVRKIKAV
+55 FKDLVQKIKAV

-75 ATAAGISADSARTA
+75 ATAAGVSADSARTA

-145 AAKVLGTVF
+145 AAKVLGTIF

-195 WAGLIS
+195 WAGIIS

-214 SAVLGAAAAPH
+214 SAILGAAAAPH

-249 EGDALLGTAT
+249 EGDAFLGTGT

-271 TGLGKWIGY
+271 NSMGKWLGY
-280 KDAANGGAQGVSQQ
+280 RNAGNEGAQGVSQK

-316 DAVSTINGT
+316 EAVSTINGT
-325 MSREEAAA
+325 MAREEAAA
-333 SVGASQFAEASAKKA
+333 SVGVSQFADASAKEA
-348 QANSLRLQAGELEE
+348 QANTLRLQAADIVE
-362 SGKILDNAPLI
+362 SGKIVDNAPLI
-373 DYKLKEADKLDKEA
+373 KHKLKEADKLDKEA
-387 KALRKKKMTKLEEAR
+387 ETLRNKKMTKLEEAR
-402 VSRAIEGAP
+402 VSRAMEGAP

-423 LEKRARDISAELL
+423 LEKRARDI
-436 EKRARARDVKGIDY
+436 EKDGLD
-450 DMGMKVGEL
+450 DGMGMSVGEL

-466 DMYKDKISD
+466 DKYKDKISD

-482 FQNADYMDYLALKN
+482 YQNANYMDYLSLKN
-496 PALRHAANAVK
+496 PALRQAADAAE
-507 TWMVN
+507 TWIVN
-512 KYGSNRDADVLTGQA
+512 KYGSKRDADLLTGQA
-527 SRLLAVIDPR
+527 SRLLAAIDPR
-537 LNISQ
+537 LNMSN

-552 NRKVRDVQ
+552 DRKVRDVQ

-591 VNGIGE
+591 VTGIGE
-597 GNSPR
+597 GNSAR

>member
-1 MAMPDNFLE
+1 MPDNFLE
-10 NNGFTPEQIIW
+10 NNGFTPDQITW
-21 YANYG
+21 YRKHG
-26 KPVSGTN
+26 KPVSGAN
-33 DQIVADVARQL
+33 DQMVADVARQL
-44 FDANVYESEKQ
+44 FNANVYENEKQ
-55 ANDLVRKIKAV
+55 FKDLVLKIKAV
-66 SQTYDLASL
+66 SKTYDLGSL

-94 DDYYKVPQSERDLWN
+94 DDYYKVPESERELWN

-145 AAKVLGTVF
+145 ASKVLGTIF

-214 SAVLGAAAAPH
+214 SAVLGAAVAPH

-249 EGDALLGTAT
+249 EGDAFLGTAT

-271 TGLGKWIGY
+271 NGLGKWIGY
-280 KDAANGGAQGVSQQ
+280 KDAANEGAQGVSQK
-294 TLDILKDM
+294 TLDILKEM
-302 KKTGEW
+302 KKSGEW

-316 DAVSTINGT
+316 KDVSTINGM

-348 QANSLRLQAGELEE
+348 QSNSLRLQAAELAKSE
-362 SGKILDNAPLI
+362 KNVDNAPLI

-387 KALRKKKMTKLEEAR
+387 KALRNKKMTKLEEAR
-402 VSRAIEGAP
+402 VSRAMEGAP

-423 LEKRARDISAELL
+423 LEKRARDIDAEFL
-436 EKRARARDVKGIDY
+436 EKSARARDMKGIDY
-450 DMGMKVGEL
+450 GNGMKVWEL

-466 DMYKDKISD
+466 DKYKDKISD
-475 ILRFGNE
+475 ILRFGDE

-496 PALRHAANAVK
+496 PALKHAANAVK

-512 KYGSNRDADVLTGQA
+512 KYGSKRDADMLTGQA
-527 SRLLAVIDPR
+527 SRLLATIDPR
-537 LNISQ
+537 LNMSQ
-542 ILAEKKQEAV
+542 VLAEKKQEAV
-552 NRKVRDVQ
+552 DRKVRDVQ

-578 RDWLK
+578 RYWMN
-583 KIQDNPSI
+583 KIKDNPSI

>member
-10 NNGFTPEQIIW
+10 NNGFTPEQRTW
-21 YANYG
+21 YANHG
-26 KPVSGTN
+26 KPVSGTK
-33 DQIVADVARQL
+33 DQMVADVARQL
-44 FDANVYESEKQ
+44 FDANVYANEKQ
-55 ANDLVRKIKAV
+55 VNDLVRKIKAV
-66 SQTYDLASL
+66 SQTYDLESL
-75 ATAAGISADSARTA
+75 ATAAGVSADSARTA

-145 AAKVLGTVF
+145 AAKVLGTIF

-214 SAVLGAAAAPH
+214 SAILGAAAAPH

-249 EGDALLGTAT
+249 EGDAFLGTGT

-271 TGLGKWIGY
+271 NSMGKWLGY
-280 KDAANGGAQGVSQQ
+280 RNAGNEGAKGVSQK

-316 DAVSTINGT
+316 EAVSTINGT
-325 MSREEAAA
+325 MAREEAAA
-333 SVGASQFAEASAKKA
+333 SVGVSQFADASAKEA
-348 QANSLRLQAGELEE
+348 QANSLRLQAADIVE
-362 SGKILDNAPLI
+362 SGKIVDNAPLI
-373 DYKLKEADKLDKEA
+373 KHKLKEADKLDKEA
-387 KALRKKKMTKLEEAR
+387 ETLRNKKMTKLEEAR
-402 VSRAIEGAP
+402 VSRAMEGAP

-423 LEKRARDISAELL
+423 LEKRARDI
-436 EKRARARDVKGIDY
+436 EKDGLDDGMGIS
-450 DMGMKVGEL
+450 VGEL

-466 DMYKDKISD
+466 DKYKDKISD

-482 FQNADYMDYLALKN
+482 FQNANYMDYLSLKN
-496 PALRHAANAVK
+496 PALRQAADAAE
-507 TWMVN
+507 TWIVN
-512 KYGSNRDADVLTGQA
+512 KYGSKRDADLLTGQA
-527 SRLLAVIDPR
+527 SRLLAAIDPR
-537 LNISQ
+537 LNMSNL
-542 ILAEKKQEAV
+542 LAEKKQEAV

-560 KSQAGQILS
+560 KSHAGRILS
-569 MDKTLTDED
+569 VDKTLTEED
-578 RDWLK
+578 RYWLN

-597 GNSPR
+597 GNSAR

>member
-1 MAMPDNFLE
+1 MAMPDKFLE
-10 NNGFTPEQIIW
+10 NNGFTPEQRTW
-21 YANYG
+21 YANHG

-33 DQIVADVARQL
+33 DQMVADVARQL
-44 FDANVYESEKQ
+44 FDANVYANEKQ
-55 ANDLVRKIKAV
+55 VNDLVRKIKAV
-66 SQTYDLASL
+66 SQTYDLESL
-75 ATAAGISADSARTA
+75 ATAAGVSADSARTA

-145 AAKVLGTVF
+145 AAKVLGTIF

-195 WAGLIS
+195 WAGIIS

-249 EGDALLGTAT
+249 EGDAFLGTGT

-271 TGLGKWIGY
+271 NSLGKWLGY
-280 KDAANGGAQGVSQQ
+280 RNAANEGSQGVSQK

-325 MSREEAAA
+325 LSREEAAA
-333 SVGASQFAEASAKKA
+333 SVGVSQFADASAKEA
-348 QANSLRLQAGELEE
+348 QANSLRLQAADIAE
-362 SGKILDNAPLI
+362 SGHIVDNAPLI
-373 DYKLKEADKLDKEA
+373 KHKLKEADKLDKEA
-387 KALRKKKMTKLEEAR
+387 ETLRNKNMTKLEEAR
-402 VSRAIEGAP
+402 VSRAMEGAP

-423 LEKRARDISAELL
+423 LEKRARDI
-436 EKRARARDVKGIDY
+436 EKDGLD
-450 DMGMKVGEL
+450 DGMGMSVGEL

-466 DMYKDKISD
+466 DKYKDKISD
-475 ILRFGNE
+475 IMRFGNE
-482 FQNADYMDYLALKN
+482 FQNANYMDYLSLKN
-496 PALRHAANAVK
+496 PALRQAADAAE
-507 TWMVN
+507 TWIVN
-512 KYGSNRDADVLTGQA
+512 KYGSKRDADLLTGQA
-527 SRLLAVIDPR
+527 SRLLAAIDPR
-537 LNISQ
+537 LNMSNL
-542 ILAEKKQEAV
+542 LAEKKQEAV
-552 NRKVRDVQ
+552 KRKVRDVQ
-560 KSQAGQILS
+560 KSHAGRILS
-569 MDKTLTDED
+569 VDKTLTEED

-591 VNGIGE
+591 VTGIGE
-597 GNSPR
+597 GNSAR

>member
-1 MAMPDNFLE
+1 MELPDNFFE
-10 NNGFTPEQIIW
+10 NHGFTPEQIIW

-44 FDANVYESEKQ
+44 FDANVYEGEKQ

-94 DDYYKVPQSERDLWN
+94 DDYYKVPESERELWN

-145 AAKVLGTVF
+145 AAKVLGTIF

-195 WAGLIS
+195 WADLIS

-208 AAKAAA
+208 AAKAVA
-214 SAVLGAAAAPH
+214 SAILGAAAAPH

-249 EGDALLGTAT
+249 EGDALLGTGT

-271 TGLGKWIGY
+271 NNMGKWFGY
-280 KDAANGGAQGVSQQ
+280 RNAANEGAQGVSQQ

-308 VKPSKESI
+308 VKPSKESRK
-316 DAVSTINGT
+316 AVRTINGT
-325 MSREEAAA
+325 RSREEAAA
-333 SVGASQFAEASAKKA
+333 SVGATQFADASAKEA
-348 QANSLRLQAGELEE
+348 QANSLRLQAVELAE

-373 DYKLKEADKLDKEA
+373 GYKLKEADKLDKEA

-423 LEKRARDISAELL
+423 LEKRARDIDEEFLK
-436 EKRARARDVKGIDY
+436 KRARDTESKGIDY
-450 DMGMKVGEL
+450 GMGMKVGEL

-466 DMYKDKISD
+466 DKYKDKISD

-482 FQNADYMDYLALKN
+482 FQNADYMDYLSLKN
-496 PALRHAANAVK
+496 PALRHASDAVK

-512 KYGSNRDADVLTGQA
+512 KYGSKRDADVITGQA
-527 SRLLAVIDPR
+527 SRLLANIDPR

-542 ILAEKKQEAV
+542 IFAEKKQEAV

-583 KIQDNPSI
+583 KIRDNPSI

-597 GNSPR
+597 GNSAR
-602 FRNWFLLRGQDI
+602 FRNWFLLRGQDL

>member
-1 MAMPDNFLE
+1 MSDNFLE
-10 NNGFTPEQIIW
+10 KNGFTPEQRTW
-21 YANYG
+21 YANHG

-33 DQIVADVARQL
+33 DQMVADVARQL
-44 FDANVYESEKQ
+44 FDANVYENEKQ
-55 ANDLVRKIKAV
+55 VNDLVRKIKAV
-66 SQTYDLASL
+66 SQTYDLESL
-75 ATAAGISADSARTA
+75 ATAAGVSADSARTA
-89 SKILA
+89 SKILV
-94 DDYYKVPQSERDLWN
+94 DDYYKVPESERDLWN

-145 AAKVLGTVF
+145 AAKVLGTIF

-195 WAGLIS
+195 WAGMIS

-208 AAKAAA
+208 AVKAAA
-214 SAVLGAAAAPH
+214 SAILGAAAAPH

-249 EGDALLGTAT
+249 EGDALLGTGT

-271 TGLGKWIGY
+271 NSMGKWLGY
-280 KDAANGGAQGVSQQ
+280 RNAANEGAQGVSQQ

-333 SVGASQFAEASAKKA
+333 SVGASQFADASTKEA
-348 QANSLRLQAGELEE
+348 QANSLRLQAGDLME
-362 SGKILDNAPLI
+362 SGHIVDNAPLI
-373 DYKLKEADKLDKEA
+373 KHKLNEADKLDKEA
-387 KALRKKKMTKLEEAR
+387 EILRNKKMTKLEEAR
-402 VSRAIEGAP
+402 VSRAMEGAP

-423 LEKRARDISAELL
+423 LEKRARDI
-436 EKRARARDVKGIDY
+436 EKDGLD
-450 DMGMKVGEL
+450 DGMGMNVGEL

-466 DMYKDKISD
+466 DKYKDKISD

-482 FQNADYMDYLALKN
+482 FQNADYMDYLLLKN
-496 PALRHAANAVK
+496 PARRHAANAVK

-512 KYGSNRDADVLTGQA
+512 KYGSKRDVDLLTGQA
-527 SRLLAVIDPR
+527 SRLLAAIDPR
-537 LNISQ
+537 LNMSE

-552 NRKVRDVQ
+552 DRKVRDVQ

-569 MDKTLTDED
+569 MDKTLTEED
-578 RDWLK
+578 RYWLN
-583 KIQDNPSI
+583 KIQDNPRI
-591 VNGIGE
+591 VTGIGE
-597 GNSPR
+597 GNSAR

>member
-10 NNGFTPEQIIW
+10 NNGFTPEQRTW
-21 YANYG
+21 YANHG
-26 KPVSGTN
+26 KPVSGTK
-33 DQIVADVARQL
+33 DQMVADVARQL
-44 FDANVYESEKQ
+44 FDANVYANEKQ
-55 ANDLVRKIKAV
+55 VNDLVRKIKAV
-66 SQTYDLASL
+66 SQTYDLESL
-75 ATAAGISADSARTA
+75 ATAAGVSADSARTA

-145 AAKVLGTVF
+145 AAKVLGTIF

-195 WAGLIS
+195 WAGIIS

-214 SAVLGAAAAPH
+214 SAILGAAAAPH
-225 AVEAMDWAAYHN
+225 AVESMDWAAYHN

-249 EGDALLGTAT
+249 EGDALLGTGT

-271 TGLGKWIGY
+271 NSMGKWLGY
-280 KDAANGGAQGVSQQ
+280 RNAANEGSQGVSQK

-316 DAVSTINGT
+316 EAVSTINGT
-325 MSREEAAA
+325 LSREEAAA
-333 SVGASQFAEASAKKA
+333 SVGVSQFAEASAKEA
-348 QANSLRLQAGELEE
+348 QANSLRLQAADIAE
-362 SGKILDNAPLI
+362 SGHIVDNAPLI
-373 DYKLKEADKLDKEA
+373 KHKLKEADKLDKEA
-387 KALRKKKMTKLEEAR
+387 EALRSKNMTKLEEAR
-402 VSRAIEGAP
+402 VSRAMEGAP

-423 LEKRARDISAELL
+423 LEKRARDI
-436 EKRARARDVKGIDY
+436 EKDGLD
-450 DMGMKVGEL
+450 DGMGMSVGEL

-466 DMYKDKISD
+466 NKYKDKISD
-475 ILRFGNE
+475 IMRFGNE
-482 FQNADYMDYLALKN
+482 FQNANYMDYLSLKN
-496 PALRHAANAVK
+496 PALRQAADAAE
-507 TWMVN
+507 TWIVN
-512 KYGSNRDADVLTGQA
+512 KYGSKRDADLLTGQA
-527 SRLLAVIDPR
+527 SRLLAAIDPR
-537 LNISQ
+537 LNMSN

-552 NRKVRDVQ
+552 DRKVRDVQ

-591 VNGIGE
+591 VTGIGE
-597 GNSPR
+597 GNSAR

>member
-1 MAMPDNFLE
+1 M
-10 NNGFTPEQIIW
+10 
-21 YANYG
+21 
-26 KPVSGTN
+26 
-33 DQIVADVARQL
+33 VADVARQL
-44 FDANVYESEKQ
+44 FDANVYANEKQ
-55 ANDLVRKIKAV
+55 VNDLVRKIKAV
-66 SQTYDLASL
+66 NQTYDLESL
-75 ATAAGISADSARTA
+75 ATAAGVSADSARTA

-145 AAKVLGTVF
+145 AAKVLGTIF
-154 APRSLEAIQSGQAE
+154 APRSLEAIRSGQAE

-225 AVEAMDWAAYHN
+225 AVEAIDWAAYHN

-249 EGDALLGTAT
+249 EGDALLGTGT

-271 TGLGKWIGY
+271 NNLGKWLGY
-280 KDAANGGAQGVSQQ
+280 RNAANEGAKGVSQK
-294 TLDILKDM
+294 TLDIIKDM

-308 VKPSKESI
+308 VNPSKESI
-316 DAVSTINGT
+316 RAVSTINGT
-325 MSREEAAA
+325 MAAEEAAA
-333 SVGASQFAEASAKKA
+333 SVGVRQFVDASTKEA
-348 QANSLRLQAGELEE
+348 QANSLRLQAVDIVE
-362 SGKILDNAPLI
+362 SGHIVDNAPLI
-373 DYKLKEADKLDKEA
+373 KYKINEADKLDKEA
-387 KALRKKKMTKLEEAR
+387 ETLRKKKMTKLEEAR
-402 VSRAIEGAP
+402 VSRAMEGVP

-423 LEKRARDISAELL
+423 LEKRASDI
-436 EKRARARDVKGIDY
+436 VKDGLY
-450 DMGMKVGEL
+450 YGKGMDVGEL

-466 DMYKDKISD
+466 DKYKDRISD
-475 ILRFGNE
+475 ILMFGNE
-482 FQNADYMDYLALKN
+482 FQNANYMDYLSLKN
-496 PALRHAANAVK
+496 PALRHAADAVK

-512 KYGSNRDADVLTGQA
+512 KYGSKRDVDLLTGQA

-537 LNISQ
+537 LNMSNL
-542 ILAEKKQEAV
+542 LAEKKKEAV
-552 NRKVRDVQ
+552 DRKVRDVQ

-569 MDKTLTDED
+569 VDKTLTEED
-578 RDWLK
+578 RYWLN

-591 VNGIGE
+591 VTGIGE
-597 GNSPR
+597 GNSAR

>member
-10 NNGFTPEQIIW
+10 NNGFTPEQRTW
-21 YANYG
+21 YANHG
-26 KPVSGTN
+26 KPVSGTK
-33 DQIVADVARQL
+33 DQMVADVARQL
-44 FDANVYESEKQ
+44 FDANVYANEKQ
-55 ANDLVRKIKAV
+55 VNDLVRKIKAV
-66 SQTYDLASL
+66 SQTYDLESL
-75 ATAAGISADSARTA
+75 ATAAGVSADSSRTA

-145 AAKVLGTVF
+145 AAKVLGTIF

-195 WAGLIS
+195 WAGIIS

-249 EGDALLGTAT
+249 EGDAFLGTGT

-271 TGLGKWIGY
+271 NSLGKWLGY
-280 KDAANGGAQGVSQQ
+280 RNAASEGAQGVSQK

-316 DAVSTINGT
+316 EAVSTINGT
-325 MSREEAAA
+325 MARAEAAA
-333 SVGASQFAEASAKKA
+333 SVGVSQFADASAKEA
-348 QANSLRLQAGELEE
+348 QANSLRLQAADIVE
-362 SGKILDNAPLI
+362 SGKIVDNAPLI
-373 DYKLKEADKLDKEA
+373 KNKLKEADKLDKEA
-387 KALRKKKMTKLEEAR
+387 ETLRNKKMTKLEEAR
-402 VSRAIEGAP
+402 VSRAMEGAP
-411 RNDARDYIEAGF
+411 HNDARDYIEAGF
-423 LEKRARDISAELL
+423 LEKRARDI
-436 EKRARARDVKGIDY
+436 EKDIEKDGLD
-450 DMGMKVGEL
+450 DGMGMSVGEL

-466 DMYKDKISD
+466 DKYKDKISD
-475 ILRFGNE
+475 IMRFGNE
-482 FQNADYMDYLALKN
+482 FQNANYMDYLSLKN
-496 PALRHAANAVK
+496 PALRQAADAAE
-507 TWMVN
+507 TWIVN
-512 KYGSNRDADVLTGQA
+512 KYGSKRDADLLTGQA
-527 SRLLAVIDPR
+527 SRLLAAIDPR
-537 LNISQ
+537 LNMSN

-552 NRKVRDVQ
+552 DRKVRDVQ

-578 RDWLK
+578 RYWLN

-591 VNGIGE
+591 VTGIGE
-597 GNSPR
+597 GNSAR

>member
-10 NNGFTPEQIIW
+10 NNGFTPEQRTW
-21 YANYG
+21 YAKHG

-33 DQIVADVARQL
+33 DQMVADVARQL
-44 FDANVYESEKQ
+44 FDANVYENEKQ
-55 ANDLVRKIKAV
+55 VNDLVRKIKAV
-66 SQTYDLASL
+66 SQTYDLESL
-75 ATAAGISADSARTA
+75 ATAAGVSADSARTA
-89 SKILA
+89 SKILV
-94 DDYYKVPQSERDLWN
+94 DDYYKVPESERDLWN

-145 AAKVLGTVF
+145 AAKVLGTIF
-154 APRSLEAIQSGQAE
+154 APRSLEAIRSGQAE

-188 MALPFGG
+188 MALPFAG
-195 WAGLIS
+195 WAGMIS

-214 SAVLGAAAAPH
+214 SAILGAAAAPH

-249 EGDALLGTAT
+249 EGDALLGTGT

-271 TGLGKWIGY
+271 NNLGKWFGY
-280 KDAANGGAQGVSQQ
+280 RNAANEGAQGVSQP

-333 SVGASQFAEASAKKA
+333 SVGASQFAEASTKEA
-348 QANSLRLQAGELEE
+348 QANSLRLQAGDLIE
-362 SGKILDNAPLI
+362 SGNIVDNAPLI
-373 DYKLKEADKLDKEA
+373 KHKLKEADKLDKEA
-387 KALRKKKMTKLEEAR
+387 ETLLNKKMTKLEEAR
-402 VSRAIEGAP
+402 VSRAMEGAP

-423 LEKRARDISAELL
+423 LEKRARDLKKDGL
-436 EKRARARDVKGIDY
+436 DDG
-450 DMGMKVGEL
+450 MGMSVGEL
-459 LELAKSS
+459 LELSKSS
-466 DMYKDKISD
+466 DEYKDKISD

-482 FQNADYMDYLALKN
+482 FNNADYMDYLSLKN
-496 PALRHAANAVK
+496 PALRHASDAVK
-507 TWMVN
+507 TLFVN
-512 KYGSNRDADVLTGQA
+512 KYGSKRDVDLLTGQA
-527 SRLLAVIDPR
+527 SRLLAAIDPR
-537 LNISQ
+537 LNMSE

-552 NRKVRDVQ
+552 DRKVRDVQ

-578 RDWLK
+578 RYWLK
-583 KIQDNPSI
+583 KIQNNPSI
-591 VNGIGE
+591 VTGIGE
-597 GNSPR
+597 GNSAR

>member
-1 MAMPDNFLE
+1 MEMPDNFLE
-10 NNGFTPEQIIW
+10 SNGFTPEQIIW

-26 KPVSGTN
+26 KPVSGTD

-44 FDANVYESEKQ
+44 FDAGEYADEKEFKE
-55 ANDLVRKIKAV
+55 LVQKIKAV
-66 SQTYDLASL
+66 KQTYDLASL
-75 ATAAGISADSARTA
+75 ATAAGVSADSARTA
-89 SKILA
+89 SKILV

-115 YGPGGSE
+115 YGPDGSE
-122 KMRRVIDA
+122 KMLRVIEA
-130 EKRNREYADRHKIGT
+130 EKRNREYADRHKVGT
-145 AAKVLGTVF
+145 AAKVLGTIF
-154 APRSLEAIQSGQAE
+154 APRSLEAIESGQAE

-214 SAVLGAAAAPH
+214 SAILGAAAAPH

-271 TGLGKWIGY
+271 TGMGKWFGY
-280 KDAANGGAQGVSQQ
+280 GNAANKGAPGVSEQ

-308 VKPSKESI
+308 EKPSKESI
-316 DAVSTINGT
+316 EAVRTINGT

-333 SVGASQFAEASAKKA
+333 SVGATQFADASAKEA
-348 QANSLRLQAGELEE
+348 QANSLRLQAGDIVE
-362 SGKILDNAPLI
+362 SGKIVDNAPLI
-373 DYKLKEADKLDKEA
+373 KHKLKEADKLDKEA
-387 KALRKKKMTKLEEAR
+387 ETLRNKKMTKLEEAR
-402 VSRAIEGAP
+402 VSRAMEGAP

-423 LEKRARDISAELL
+423 LEKRARDI
-436 EKRARARDVKGIDY
+436 EKDLRDDG
-450 DMGMKVGEL
+450 MGNSVGEL

-466 DMYKDKISD
+466 DKYKDKISD
-475 ILRFGNE
+475 ILRFVNE
-482 FQNADYMDYLALKN
+482 FQNANYMDYLTLKN
-496 PALRHAANAVK
+496 PALKHAGDAVK

-552 NRKVRDVQ
+552 DRKVRDVQ

-578 RDWLK
+578 RYWMN
-583 KIQDNPSI
+583 KIKDNPSI

-625 SVE
+625 SAE

>member
-1 MAMPDNFLE
+1 MAMPDNFLK
-10 NNGFTPEQIIW
+10 NNGFTPEQRTW

-26 KPVSGTN
+26 KPVSGTE
-33 DQIVADVARQL
+33 DQMVADVARQL
-44 FDANVYESEKQ
+44 FDANVYANEKQ
-55 ANDLVRKIKAV
+55 VNDLVRKIKAV

-75 ATAAGISADSARTA
+75 ATAAGVSADSARTA

-145 AAKVLGTVF
+145 AAKVLGMIF

-195 WAGLIS
+195 WAGLLS

-249 EGDALLGTAT
+249 EGDALLGTGT

-271 TGLGKWIGY
+271 NNMGKWFGY
-280 KDAANGGAQGVSQQ
+280 RNAANEGAKGVSQQ

-325 MSREEAAA
+325 MAREEAAA
-333 SVGASQFAEASAKKA
+333 SVGASQFAEASAKEA
-348 QANSLRLQAGELEE
+348 QANSLRLQAADLSK
-362 SGKILDNAPLI
+362 SGKIADNAPLI

-423 LEKRARDISAELL
+423 LEKRARDIDEEFLK
-436 EKRARARDVKGIDY
+436 KRARDTESKGIDY
-450 DMGMKVGEL
+450 GMGMKVGEL

-466 DMYKDKISD
+466 DKYKDKISD

-482 FQNADYMDYLALKN
+482 FQNADYMDYLSLKN
-496 PALRHAANAVK
+496 PARRQAADAAE

-512 KYGSNRDADVLTGQA
+512 KYGSKRDADLLTGQA
-527 SRLLAVIDPR
+527 SRLLAAIDPG
-537 LNISQ
+537 LNVSN
-542 ILAEKKQEAV
+542 ILAKKKQEAV
-552 NRKVRDVQ
+552 DRKIRDVQ

-597 GNSPR
+597 GNSAR

>member
-10 NNGFTPEQIIW
+10 NNGFTPEQRTW
-21 YANYG
+21 YANHG
-26 KPVSGTN
+26 KPVSGTK
-33 DQIVADVARQL
+33 DQMVADVARQL
-44 FDANVYESEKQ
+44 FDANVYANEKQ
-55 ANDLVRKIKAV
+55 VNDLVRKIKAV
-66 SQTYDLASL
+66 SQTYDLESL
-75 ATAAGISADSARTA
+75 ATAAGVSADSARTA

-145 AAKVLGTVF
+145 AAKVLGTIF

-195 WAGLIS
+195 WAGIIS

-214 SAVLGAAAAPH
+214 SAILGAAAAPH

-249 EGDALLGTAT
+249 EGDALLGTGT

-271 TGLGKWIGY
+271 NSMGKWVGY
-280 KDAANGGAQGVSQQ
+280 RNAANEGAQGVSQQ

-316 DAVSTINGT
+316 EAVSTINGT
-325 MSREEAAA
+325 MAREEAAA
-333 SVGASQFAEASAKKA
+333 SVGVSQFADASVKEA
-348 QANSLRLQAGELEE
+348 QANSLRLQAADIVE
-362 SGKILDNAPLI
+362 SGHIVDNAPLI
-373 DYKLKEADKLDKEA
+373 KNKLKEANKLDKEA
-387 KALRKKKMTKLEEAR
+387 ETLRNKKMTKLEEAR
-402 VSRAIEGAP
+402 VSRAMEGAP

-423 LEKRARDISAELL
+423 LEKRARDI
-436 EKRARARDVKGIDY
+436 EKDGLD
-450 DMGMKVGEL
+450 DGMGMGVGEL

-466 DMYKDKISD
+466 DKYKDKISD

-482 FQNADYMDYLALKN
+482 FQNANYMDYLSLKN
-496 PALRHAANAVK
+496 PALRQAADAAE
-507 TWMVN
+507 TWIVN
-512 KYGSNRDADVLTGQA
+512 KYGSKRDADLLTGQA
-527 SRLLAVIDPR
+527 SRLLAAIDPR
-537 LNISQ
+537 LNMSN
-542 ILAEKKQEAV
+542 ILAEKKQESV
-552 NRKVRDVQ
+552 DRKVRDVQ

-591 VNGIGE
+591 VTGIGE
-597 GNSPR
+597 GNSAR

>member
-1 MAMPDNFLE
+1 MAMPDNFFE
-10 NNGFTPEQIIW
+10 NHGFTPEQIIW
-21 YANYG
+21 YADYG
-26 KPVSGTN
+26 KPVSGTD

-44 FDANVYESEKQ
+44 FDANVYEGEEQ
-55 ANDLVRKIKAV
+55 ANDLVQKIKSV
-66 SQTYDLASL
+66 KQTYDLASL

-94 DDYYKVPQSERDLWN
+94 DDYYKVPESERELWN

-115 YGPGGSE
+115 YGPDGSE

-130 EKRNREYADRHKIGT
+130 EKRNREYADRHKVGT
-145 AAKVLGTVF
+145 AAKVLGTIF
-154 APRSLEAIQSGQAE
+154 APRSLEAIESGQAE

-188 MALPFGG
+188 TALPFGG

-208 AAKAAA
+208 AAKAVA

-249 EGDALLGTAT
+249 EGDALLGTGT
-259 NLVAPWVLGEIG
+259 NLVAPWALGEIG
-271 TGLGKWIGY
+271 TGMGKWFGY
-280 KDAANGGAQGVSQQ
+280 GNAANKGAPGVSEQ

-302 KKTGEW
+302 KKSGEW

-316 DAVSTINGT
+316 EAVRTINGT

-333 SVGASQFAEASAKKA
+333 SVGASQFAEASTKEA
-348 QANSLRLQAGELEE
+348 QANSLRLQAGDLMK
-362 SGKILDNAPLI
+362 SGHIVDNAPLI
-373 DYKLKEADKLDKEA
+373 KYKLKEADKLDEEA
-387 KALRKKKMTKLEEAR
+387 KTLRNKKMTKLEEAR
-402 VSRAIEGAP
+402 VSRAMEGAP

-423 LEKRARDISAELL
+423 LEKRASDIEKDLL
-436 EKRARARDVKGIDY
+436 DDGMEKS
-450 DMGMKVGEL
+450 VGYL

-466 DMYKDKISD
+466 DKYKDKISD
-475 ILRFGNE
+475 IMRFGNE
-482 FQNADYMDYLALKN
+482 FQNADYMDYLSLKN

-527 SRLLAVIDPR
+527 SRLLANIDPR

-552 NRKVRDVQ
+552 DRKVREVQ

-591 VNGIGE
+591 VNGLGE
-597 GNSPR
+597 GNSAR

>member
-10 NNGFTPEQIIW
+10 NNGFTPEQRTW
-21 YANYG
+21 YANHG
-26 KPVSGTN
+26 KPVSGTK
-33 DQIVADVARQL
+33 DQMVADVARQL
-44 FDANVYESEKQ
+44 FDANVYANEKQ
-55 ANDLVRKIKAV
+55 VNDLVRKIKAV
-66 SQTYDLASL
+66 SQTYDLESL
-75 ATAAGISADSARTA
+75 ATAAGVSADSSRTA

-94 DDYYKVPQSERDLWN
+94 DDYYKVPESERDLWN

-145 AAKVLGTVF
+145 AAKVLGTIF

-195 WAGLIS
+195 WAGIIS

-225 AVEAMDWAAYHN
+225 AVEAIDWAAYHN

-249 EGDALLGTAT
+249 EGDALLGTGT

-271 TGLGKWIGY
+271 NSMGKWLGY
-280 KDAANGGAQGVSQQ
+280 RNAANEGAQGVSQQ

-325 MSREEAAA
+325 LSREEAAA
-333 SVGASQFAEASAKKA
+333 SVGVSQFADASAKEAK
-348 QANSLRLQAGELEE
+348 ANSLRLQAADIAE
-362 SGKILDNAPLI
+362 SGHIVDNAPLI
-373 DYKLKEADKLDKEA
+373 KNKLKEADKLDKEA
-387 KALRKKKMTKLEEAR
+387 ETLRNKSMTKLEEAR
-402 VSRAIEGAP
+402 VSRAMEGAP

-423 LEKRARDISAELL
+423 LEKRVRDI
-436 EKRARARDVKGIDY
+436 EKDGLD
-450 DMGMKVGEL
+450 DGMGMSVGEL

-466 DMYKDKISD
+466 DKYKDKISD
-475 ILRFGNE
+475 IMRFGNE
-482 FQNADYMDYLALKN
+482 FQNANYMDYLALKN
-496 PALRHAANAVK
+496 PALRHASNAVN
-507 TWMVN
+507 TWLVN
-512 KYGSNRDADVLTGQA
+512 KYGSKRDVDLLTGQA
-527 SRLLAVIDPR
+527 SRLLAAIDPR
-537 LNISQ
+537 LNMSN

-552 NRKVRDVQ
+552 DRKVRDVQ

-591 VNGIGE
+591 VTGIGE
-597 GNSPR
+597 GNSAR

>member
-10 NNGFTPEQIIW
+10 NNGFTPEQRTW
-21 YANYG
+21 YANHG

-33 DQIVADVARQL
+33 DQMVADVARQL
-44 FDANVYESEKQ
+44 FDANVYANEKQ
-55 ANDLVRKIKAV
+55 VNDLVRKIKAV
-66 SQTYDLASL
+66 SQTYDLESL
-75 ATAAGISADSARTA
+75 ATAAGVSADSARTA

-94 DDYYKVPQSERDLWN
+94 DDYYKVPESERDLWN

-145 AAKVLGTVF
+145 AAKVLGTIF

-195 WAGLIS
+195 WAGIIS

-214 SAVLGAAAAPH
+214 SAILGAAAAPH

-249 EGDALLGTAT
+249 EGDALLGTGT

-271 TGLGKWIGY
+271 NSMGKWLGY
-280 KDAANGGAQGVSQQ
+280 RNAANGGAQGVSQQ

-325 MSREEAAA
+325 MAREEAAA
-333 SVGASQFAEASAKKA
+333 SVGVSQFADASAKEA
-348 QANSLRLQAGELEE
+348 QANSLRLQAADIVE
-362 SGKILDNAPLI
+362 SGHIVGNAPLI
-373 DYKLKEADKLDKEA
+373 KHKLKEADKLDKEA
-387 KALRKKKMTKLEEAR
+387 EALRSKNMTKLEEAR
-402 VSRAIEGAP
+402 VSRAMEGAP

-423 LEKRARDISAELL
+423 LEKRARDI
-436 EKRARARDVKGIDY
+436 EKDGLD
-450 DMGMKVGEL
+450 DGMGMSVGEL

-466 DMYKDKISD
+466 DKYKDKISD
-475 ILRFGNE
+475 IMGFGNE
-482 FQNADYMDYLALKN
+482 FQNANYMDYLSLKN
-496 PALRHAANAVK
+496 PALRQAADAAE
-507 TWMVN
+507 TWIVN
-512 KYGSNRDADVLTGQA
+512 KYGSKRDADLLTGQA
-527 SRLLAVIDPR
+527 SRLLAAIDPR
-537 LNISQ
+537 LNMSN

-552 NRKVRDVQ
+552 DRKVRDVQ

-597 GNSPR
+597 GNSAR